1 MQVSARNYFHKLQ
14 NILQRATHL
23 LSDTDMGQGLF
34 INLGGLHFNLDQP
47 LPAGKSSRADKSTRF
62 SNCKGMKGTE
72 S

>member
-1 MQVSARNYFHKLQ
+1 MQASARNYFHKRQ

-34 INLGGLHFNLDQP
+34 INLGGLHFNLDQA
-47 LPAGKSSRADKSTRF
+47 LPAGKSSGATKYTKF